1 MCIRD
6 RHIQLNDLELDPL
19 KIRAILINEAVPCDP
34 SQDFY
39 GRQDAAY
46 LSTTIPLFQKAG
58 FKVQSIQDILQL
70 GIYIT
75 NAVKTPKTEYAIARS
90 TIEDSLPYLE
100 KEDVY
105 KRQGNGSRAAEIPV
119 NLERRMG
126 VPEIG
131 IGGSGEQGTQVG
143 IGIFR
148 ILQNGKYVGDPGTAP
163 AGVPASVFQPVLQ
176 GYPAGL
182 RQLFI
187 SCKQL

>member
-1 MCIRD
+1 MGAAQ
-6 RHIQLNDLELDPL
+6 HIQLNDLELDPL

-100 KEDVY
+100 KELALFPNQRPRCKQRGIKLAALQSSGAFDP
-105 KRQGNGSRAAEIPV
+105 RGSRQISMQAWILGSLLA
-119 NLERRMG
+119 
-126 VPEIG
+126 G
-131 IGGSGEQGTQVG
+131 I
-143 IGIFR
+143 
-148 ILQNGKYVGDPGTAP
+148 K
-163 AGVPASVFQPVLQ
+163 
-176 GYPAGL
+176 
-182 RQLFI
+182 
-187 SCKQL
+187 K

>member
-1 MCIRD
+1 MNIRKELENALGAAQ
-6 RHIQLNDLELDPL
+6 HIQLNDLELDPL

-90 TIEDSLPYLE
+90 TI
-100 KEDVY
+100 DVY
-105 KRQGNGSRAAEIPV
+105 KRQIRLRALSQVAALGMPV
-119 NLERRMG
+119 IHLG
-126 VPEIG
+126 VDIDRPVAAPG
-131 IGGSGEQGTQVG
+131 GAQLPAPDSLQVGGKASFSGGSNEQ
-143 IGIFR
+143 I
-148 ILQNGKYVGDPGTAP
+148 P
-163 AGVPASVFQPVLQ
+163 SVLEKQAVKAIVLFS
-176 GYPAGL
+176 
-182 RQLFI
+182 LF
-187 SCKQL
+187 